1 MNPTTIAEMQA
12 AAAVLRDRYPGQ
24 SVLVQCD
31 VAAYSFRAEQPPSV
45 AWGIHVIADR
55 DKGLDGERI
64 DGAAFAT
71 VEAQIHEALDP
82 AKKQARAL
90 ARAAALEAEA
100 AALRASVG
108 GAA

>member
-12 AAAVLRDRYPGQ
+12 KAAELRAKYPKQ
-24 SVLVQCD
+24 SVLVTCE
-31 VAAYSFRAEQPPSV
+31 VTSYSFRAEQPPGV
-45 AWGIHVIADR
+45 EWIIHVIAEP

-64 DGAAFAT
+64 YGTDLNE
-71 VEAQIHEALDP
+71 VEAEIAKKLDP
-82 AKKQARAL
+82 AQKQARAL
-90 ARAAALEAEA
+90 ARAEKLEAEA